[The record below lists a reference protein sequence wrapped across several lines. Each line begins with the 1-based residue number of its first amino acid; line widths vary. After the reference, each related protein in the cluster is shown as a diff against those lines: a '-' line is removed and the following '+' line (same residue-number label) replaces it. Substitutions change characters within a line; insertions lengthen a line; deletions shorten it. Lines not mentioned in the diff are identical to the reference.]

1 MTTHTKSELVL
12 LGRLEDSLGDRQRA
26 TNGVTPDESASRAN
40 LAEMIDLERRID
52 GRVRV
57 QRAAQAAGG
66 HRRRRRWWW
75 S

>member
-26 TNGVTPDESASRAN
+26 ANGVTPDETASRAT

-52 GRVRV
+52 GRMQV
-57 QRAAQAAGG
+57 QRAAVTARRV
-66 HRRRRRWWW
+66 HRRRRWWQF
-75 S
+75 